1 MKINAALIVLI
12 TPLMIASCSLFK
24 TSQVPDW
31 YTAEYDESQ
40 YLYGKGRASSAR
52 EDLANKKAET
62 AASSDLNNKISEEL
76 KRIVGQTLARQGI
89 AADDSLAQPYY
100 DSTIKLNRNIAG
112 LTESA
117 NKEVRKAEN
126 VYHVFLLLRVNREE
140 LEKRYL
146 DQLSRN

>member
-12 TPLMIASCSLFK
+12 NLLMIASCSLFK
-24 TSQVPDW
+24 TSLVPNW
-31 YTAEYDESQ
+31 YTAEYDESR

-62 AASSDLNNKISEEL
+62 AASSDLSNKITAEL
-76 KRIVGQTLARQGI
+76 KRIVGQTLAREGI
-89 AADDSLAQPYY
+89 AAGDSLAQPYY
-100 DSTIKLNRNIAG
+100 DAAIKLNRNITA

-146 DQLSRN
+146 GQLSRN